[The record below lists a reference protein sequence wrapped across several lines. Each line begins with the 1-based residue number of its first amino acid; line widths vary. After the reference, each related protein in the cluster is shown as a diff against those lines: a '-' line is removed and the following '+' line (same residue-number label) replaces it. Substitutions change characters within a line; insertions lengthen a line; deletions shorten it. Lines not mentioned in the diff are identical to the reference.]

1 MNTRLIFSP
10 IKAANTGKINHY
22 FITIYCLKL
31 SYYCSMYCFFS
42 ANAVDVDNCTI
53 EWSNVVGSKHNTKT
67 RMHSSRMRTVRC
79 SSRLLGGGVSG
90 PGGCLP
96 ARGVCLSGGS
106 ACQGVSACHGVYACH
121 GGVCQEGGLGLGCL
135 PGGSLPRRVCG
146 GCLANPPCEQN
157 NRRLWKHY
165 LSTTTLRTVI
175 ITHINLIY
183 YSYRRNGT

>member
-79 SSRLLGGGVSG
+79 SSRLLGGGSG
-90 PGGCLP
+90 PGGVCLP
-96 ARGVCLSGGS
+96 GGS
-106 ACQGVSACHGVYACH
+106 ACQG
-121 GGVCQEGGLGLGCL
+121 GLPVRGCL
-135 PGGSLPRRVCG
+135 PAMECMPAMGCLPRGWVGVGVSTWREFAQEGVWRVSG
-146 GCLANPPCEQN
+146 KSP
-157 NRRLWKHY
+157 LW
-165 LSTTTLRTVI
+165 TE
-175 ITHINLIY
+175 
-183 YSYRRNGT
+183 